1 MATILY
7 LFLYVSVDGVNVNA
21 GGGLCVRAWLR
32 ARARNHI
39 TMTPW
44 NIAKVSGD
52 YLFMMGITLLLGVF
66 IYLFSKNRISKMEGL
81 IFLFFYIV
89 SLVYTISF

>member
-1 MATILY
+1 MISLSFVVFSLFIYILLYMATILY

-52 YLFMMGITLLLGVF
+52 YLFMMGQRR
-66 IYLFSKNRISKMEGL
+66 IYRVRI
-81 IFLFFYIV
+81 IN
-89 SLVYTISF
+89 